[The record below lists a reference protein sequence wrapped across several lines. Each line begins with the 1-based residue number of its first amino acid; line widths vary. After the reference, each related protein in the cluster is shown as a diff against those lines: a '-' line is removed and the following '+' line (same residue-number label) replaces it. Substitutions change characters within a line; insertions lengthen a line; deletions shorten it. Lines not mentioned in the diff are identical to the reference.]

1 MKKLLFSFFIFS
13 CINLTFICLCPAHPA
28 DKSAFGQINFP
39 STEPLACMFSQ
50 VAKLKEPSFQCATLI
65 DIAGAYIELKEF
77 DKSEYI
83 LTKAIGLAQHTESR
97 LVKSVLISEII
108 DKFINLN
115 KNEVALGLV
124 QYIHFA
130 DSRADM
136 LVKIVSSYLQ
146 QNQYEK
152 AEELTQEINEP
163 SFKALAL
170 YRIIERLSTQK
181 LFEELAK
188 IQKIVQLQPPSVQ
201 RFLRLIL
208 REENKN
214 SEEVPISNLFASK
227 SPSKKTKALIAL
239 AKNKIALGAPESAG
253 YILTE
258 AISLSENIKGE
269 YVKNECLAQI
279 GICYVQI
286 GELEKARTLAHSI
299 KIPFSRAELLAYTA
313 IGYGEIKEFDT
324 ALRVISDIDVQC
336 FKEKALAQII
346 ILRLKQGEEKQAN
359 GIIEKLESA
368 PVRSRIYAAIIK
380 NYLQNKNYSAALAIS
395 KKIENSEIKMKAL
408 IEIAKELQK
417 NKQFAG
423 QLRKAFLESLA
434 LSLY

>member
-1 MKKLLFSFFIFS
+1 
-13 CINLTFICLCPAHPA
+13 
-28 DKSAFGQINFP
+28 
-39 STEPLACMFSQ
+39 MFSQ
-50 VAKLKEPSFQCATLI
+50 VAKIKEPSSRCTTLV
-65 DIAGAYIELKEF
+65 DIASAYIELGEF

-83 LTKAIGLAQHTESR
+83 LSEAIGVAQHHIESQ
-97 LVKSVLISEII
+97 LVKSVFISEII
-108 DKFINLN
+108 DKFISLN
-115 KNEVALGLV
+115 KNEAALGLV
-124 QYIHFA
+124 QYIHFT
-130 DSRADM
+130 DSRADI
-136 LVKIVSSYLQ
+136 LVKIVSGYLQ
-146 QNQYEK
+146 QNRYEK
-152 AEELTQEINEP
+152 AIELTQAINEP

-170 YRIIERLSTQK
+170 YRIIERLTTQK
-181 LFEELAK
+181 LFAELAN

-201 RFLRLIL
+201 RFLRLVL

-214 SEEVPISNLFASK
+214 LEEAPISNLFASK

-239 AKNKIALGAPESAG
+239 AENKIVLGTPESAG
-253 YILTE
+253 YILAE

-279 GICYVQI
+279 GICYVQM
-286 GELEKARTLAHSI
+286 GELEKALTLAHSI
-299 KIPFSRAELLAYTA
+299 KIPFSRAELLASIA
-313 IGYGEIKEFDT
+313 IAYGEINEFDT

-346 ILRLKQGEEKQAN
+346 ISHLKQGEEKQAN

-395 KKIENSEIKMKAL
+395 KKIENLEIKMGAL

-434 LSLY
+434 LSRY